1 MGFLLRLGASPQDAG
16 DGAGHAFIEV
26 YVRWEQ
32 LRSPKEYLR
41 RAATNELIKLAT
53 RPRTDLDRV
62 LRGCWAMEVVQDVY
76 QQSEVQMVL
85 NAMSKLPERQRQVMA
100 WYYDGYSA
108 VEIAENLGMPV
119 ATVRSNLRHARETLR
134 RLGVGEGG

>member
-1 MGFLLRLGASPQDAG
+1 
-16 DGAGHAFIEV
+16 
-26 YVRWEQ
+26 
-32 LRSPKEYLR
+32 
-41 RAATNELIKLAT
+41 
-53 RPRTDLDRV
+53 
-62 LRGCWAMEVVQDVY
+62 MEVVQDVY

-85 NAMSKLPERQRQVMA
+85 NAMSKLPARQRQVMA